1 MAIENTV
8 SIDFDPRSS
17 IAENVFDCRL
27 PSVDTANNELTTRLK
42 DKLFKTHVIGV
53 FLKL

>member
-17 IAENVFDCRL
+17 IVDYVFDCRRVEGVM
-27 PSVDTANNELTTRLK
+27 PVWK
-42 DKLFKTHVIGV
+42 GIYGKFFK
-53 FLKL
+53 